1 MEEAACGR
9 LQGDVRRLILISPWA
24 RNTTEGAPSPKNYPH
39 WEAVVNGLLKA
50 GHEVAQLS
58 RSGEPDIQG
67 VTHRM
72 DDLSLEQIA
81 ELLKTCGTWLAPD
94 NFLPHMAW
102 TLNQP
107 GVVIFG
113 LSDPDIFGHAGN
125 INLLKGRHFLRAR
138 QFGLWSQEKPNP
150 EAFVSPEIV
159 VRAVEQSI
167 KQRREL
173 LL

>member
-1 MEEAACGR
+1 
-9 LQGDVRRLILISPWA
+9 LILISPWS
-24 RNTTEGAPSPKNYPH
+24 RITTEGAPSPKNYPH
-39 WEAVVNGLLKA
+39 WEAVVGGLLKA
-50 GHEVAQLS
+50 GYEVAQLS

-67 VTHRM
+67 VTRRM
-72 DDLSLEQIA
+72 DDLTLQEIGALIA
-81 ELLKTCGTWLAPD
+81 TSETWIAVD

-113 LSDPDIFGHAGN
+113 LSDPDIFGHPGN
-125 INLLKGRHFLRAR
+125 INLLKSRHFLRTR

-159 VRAVEQSI
+159 IRAVEQSI